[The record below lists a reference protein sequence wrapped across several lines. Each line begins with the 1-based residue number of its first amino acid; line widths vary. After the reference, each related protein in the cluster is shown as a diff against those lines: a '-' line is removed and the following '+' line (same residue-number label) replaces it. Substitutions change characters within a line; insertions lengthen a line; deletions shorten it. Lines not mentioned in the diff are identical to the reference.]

1 MFYIALSIISLYLA
15 YIFIRYRQIPIS
27 ISDTFYLG
35 ANWLFTAVMWI
46 IGFTTAASLIN
57 ITPETYQFLPFLIG
71 AGLLF
76 VGAAPQFKEN
86 FVSKVHYGGAL
97 VFALAVNAWASIYCS
112 PWVLLT
118 WLSALLWFKTKQ
130 RTFWAEIVCI
140 INILIAYVVS

>member
-15 YIFIRYRQIPIS
+15 YIFIRYRQIPVS

-57 ITPETYQFLPFLIG
+57 ITSETYQFLPFLIG

-76 VGAAPQFKEN
+76 VGAAPHFKEDLEG
-86 FVSKVHYGGAL
+86 KVHTGGAI
-97 VFALAVNAWASIYCS
+97 VFGIASQVWASIYFT
-112 PWVLLT
+112 PWLLLT
-118 WLSALLWFKTKQ
+118 WLTVPIWFKTKQ
-130 RTFWAEIVCI
+130 RTFWAEILCI
-140 INILIAYVVS
+140 INIIIAYLLG